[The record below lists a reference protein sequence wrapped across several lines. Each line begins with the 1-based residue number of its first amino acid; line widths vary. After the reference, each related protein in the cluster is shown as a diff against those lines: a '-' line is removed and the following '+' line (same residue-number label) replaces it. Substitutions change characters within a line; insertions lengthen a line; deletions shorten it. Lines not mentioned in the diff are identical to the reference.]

1 MGISVI
7 TFSIFFLELLGVK
20 TTVIIES
27 LFWQVRNWIYCKE
40 TREISL
46 EKQGQDLR
54 RCFNYCI
61 DNKIALDLSLFYFC
75 KLENLC
81 HRRQLFDYS

>member
-27 LFWQVRNWIYCKE
+27 LFLEVRNWIYCKE

-54 RCFNYCI
+54 RCFNYYVK
-61 DNKIALDLSLFYFC
+61 NKILHLI
-75 KLENLC
+75 
-81 HRRQLFDYS
+81 